1 MKKSVIWTAL
11 SFVLIIMSVS
21 GQTDIPTCPLEY
33 PQEFYK
39 NPGSVLKVPQNTERI
54 IRVDEV
60 LASSEA
66 QSFVILL
73 RFNFTTSASVNIL
86 LPWKAVTTL
95 NFIGCT

>member
-66 QSFVILL
+66 QSFVIYCDSISQHL
-73 RFNFTTSASVNIL
+73 RLSTYYYR
-86 LPWKAVTTL
+86 
-95 NFIGCT
+95 GRQ